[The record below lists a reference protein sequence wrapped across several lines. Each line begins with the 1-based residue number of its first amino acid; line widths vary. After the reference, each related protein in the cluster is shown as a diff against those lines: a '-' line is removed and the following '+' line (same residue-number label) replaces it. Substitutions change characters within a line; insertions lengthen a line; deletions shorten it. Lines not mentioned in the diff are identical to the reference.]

1 MDVVVTVL
9 EFGNYLK
16 SCGYAKRTVA
26 SYRENLALF
35 KAYLD
40 ERKVTDLR
48 KVNHQLIVDYQLQVA
63 SRPLATET
71 RALRIRAVKRLFE
84 HLADTHKLLINPTEG
99 IVETSRKNRK
109 IGPVLTVNEVKRLLE
124 QPNLSLRPH
133 IRNRAIIEVMYATG
147 IRINELVSLEVY
159 HADLADQVLYIR
171 KGKGRRQRVVPLG
184 KAAVTYLKQYLEH
197 IRPWWARKNPK
208 ERALFLTHSGLP
220 INGDNVRTFLR
231 RYRMAAGIK
240 KAVSPHTL
248 RRSCATHMLQKGA
261 DIRYIQKLLG
271 HKHLSTTQLYT
282 KVMPVDL
289 KKTHNK
295 THPGIRGQMTEI
307 RRQKAEDGGQ
317 REDKK
322 NNTDLS

>member
-1 MDVVVTVL
+1 MDVDVTVL

-16 SCGYAKRTVA
+16 SCGYAKRTVV

-35 KAYLD
+35 KDYLD
-40 ERKVTDLR
+40 GRNICDLR
-48 KVNHQLIVDYQLQVA
+48 KVTHQLIIDYQQQVA
-63 SRPLATET
+63 SKLLATET

-84 HLADTHKLLINPTEG
+84 HLTESHKLLINPTEG

-109 IGPVLTVNEVKRLLE
+109 IGPVLTVNEVKRLFE

-133 IRNRAIIEVMYATG
+133 IRNRAIMEVMYATG
-147 IRINELVSLEVY
+147 IRINELVKLEAY
-159 HADLADQVLYIR
+159 HADLDDQVLYIR
-171 KGKGRRQRVVPLG
+171 KGKGKRQRVVPLG
-184 KAAVTYLKQYLEH
+184 KAAVKYLKEYLGH
-197 IRPWWARKNPK
+197 IRPWWVRKNLK

-240 KAVSPHTL
+240 IPVSPHTL
-248 RRSCATHMLQKGA
+248 RRTCATHMLQQGA

-271 HKHLSTTQLYT
+271 HKYLSTTQAYT

-295 THPGIRGQMTEI
+295 THPGIRGQITDD
-307 RRQKAEDGGQ
+307 RR
-317 REDKK
+317 RR
-322 NNTDLS
+322 TD